1 MLYEIGFKN
10 FAGIVG
16 DMEISLVAAKAQ
28 KKIKAYAGK
37 DDFVLSG
44 QHKSDISALSFLSIH
59 GDNAS
64 GKNTFMNAVGL
75 AAYVLSGDCR
85 GYYLRTLLNDN
96 VPGQIHLSFKGD
108 DGNIYE
114 YNMDMLAKSEDDFI
128 EITQTSYQI
137 LKKSANKVV
146 HVSDTKFYHI
156 DKIEISSTEPYKE
169 AIMSLMKKFECINMH
184 DNFELTLDDI
194 QAAKNDTGLFSS
206 ISLERDKLLKSRG
219 GINFIYLYD
228 SISKAAKDG
237 KILFVNGL
245 DSDIHPRRVFNL
257 IEKFAADNKQKAQI
271 VCTMTSSSIMNH
283 IRPDQIYLMDTLQGA
298 DGNIK
303 HSILSIADFDTRGR
317 TDIEKM
323 YLDGRFGGVPS
334 YLW

>member
-10 FAGIVG
+10 FAGID
-16 DMEISLVAAKAQ
+16 DMEISLVAVKAP
-28 KKIKAYAGK
+28 KRRKAYAGK

-44 QHKSDISALSFLSIH
+44 KRKSDISALSFLSIH

-64 GKNTFMNAVGL
+64 GKNTFMDAVGL
-75 AAYVLSGDCR
+75 AAYILSGDCK

-96 VPGQIHLSFKGD
+96 APGQIHLSFKGD
-108 DGNIYE
+108 DGKIYE

-128 EITQTSYQI
+128 EITQTSYKI

-146 HVSDTKFYHI
+146 HVSEAKCYYK
-156 DKIEISSTEPYKE
+156 DKLALGSASHHQK
-169 AIMSLMKKFECINMH
+169 AVMSLMEKLECINMH

-194 QAAKNDTGLFSS
+194 QMAKNETGLFSLV
-206 ISLERDKLLKSRG
+206 SLERDKLLKSRG
-219 GINFIYLYD
+219 GRNFIYLHD
-228 SISKAAKDG
+228 RVSKAVNDG

-245 DSDIHPRRVFNL
+245 DADIHPRRVFNL
-257 IEKFAADNKQKAQI
+257 IEKFAAENKHKAQI
-271 VCTMTSSSIMNH
+271 VCTMTSSAIMNH

-303 HSILSIADFDTRGR
+303 HSILSVADFDTRER